1 MSWAQVPTFK
11 RDAQGRVFTNPEKDY
26 LHPIELPLDAPNQ
39 EVTLAASTE
48 GGPFSL
54 TARNDGPIEIFYI
67 KVVVKDASHVILT
80 DYHIDF
86 KMEAPGKK
94 KLLQNRWLPLIACA
108 GDAGRPYVL
117 PETIFLPAV
126 QALLVTFNNLDS
138 AERHVEFVLGGIKYY
153 PNAAPTQMRT
163 SLWDYTERRE
173 RTYAYLMTSDE
184 VMALDA
190 SETDATYYVTMPDD
204 TDMEILKL
212 TAEATG
218 TFRMA
223 IKDMSTSRSMTSG
236 QQIHCSLL
244 FGGHIA
250 TAMGGGI
257 AGSGGVH
264 PARWA
269 TSMLMRRSTQLELF
283 VDDLSGAPNTVK
295 PVFGGR
301 KIAYAS

>member
-11 RDAQGRVFTNPEKDY
+11 RDAQGRIFTNPEKDY
-26 LHPIELPLDAPNQ
+26 IQPIELPTDLPNQ
-39 EVTLAASTE
+39 TITLAALTE
-48 GGPFSL
+48 VGPFPL
-54 TARNDGPIEIFYI
+54 TAKFDGPIEVFYV
-67 KVVVKDASHVILT
+67 KVVVKNASNVILT
-80 DYHIDF
+80 NYDIDF
-86 KMEAPGKK
+86 KWECPGKK

-117 PETIFLPAV
+117 PETIFLPPL
-126 QALLVTFNNLDS
+126 QCLLVTFFNRDN
-138 AERHVEFVLGGIKYY
+138 AERRVEFVLGGIKYF
-153 PNAAPTQMRT
+153 PNSAPSKMRGE
-163 SLWDYTERRE
+163 LWDYTERRE

-184 VMALDA
+184 QIDLDA
-190 SETDATYYVTMPDD
+190 AEEDASYYVTMPDD
-204 TDMEILKL
+204 TDLEILKL
-212 TAEATG
+212 TGQATG
-218 TFRMA
+218 TFRMSVRDIA
-223 IKDMSTSRSMTSG
+223 NSRSLTSG

-250 TAMGGGI
+250 TAMGVGI

-269 TSMLMRRSTQLELF
+269 TSLLMRRSTQLELTL
-283 VDDLSGAPNTVK
+283 DDLSGAPNTVK

>member
-26 LHPIELPLDAPNQ
+26 LHPVELPTDAPNQ
-39 EVTLAASTE
+39 LITLAASTE
-48 GGPFSL
+48 GGPYSL
-54 TARNDGPIEIFYI
+54 TARNDGPIEVFYI
-67 KVVVKDASHVILT
+67 KIVVKDNQNAILT
-80 DYHIDF
+80 DYNIDF
-86 KMEAPGKK
+86 KLEAPGKK

-117 PETIFLPAV
+117 PETIFLPALSC
-126 QALLVTFNNLDS
+126 LLVTFNNLDV
-138 AERHVEFVLGGIKYY
+138 AERRVEFVLGGIKYY
-153 PNAAPTQMRT
+153 PNAAPEKMRKA
-163 SLWDYTERRE
+163 LWDYTERRE
-173 RTYAYLMTSDE
+173 RTYAYFLTSDE
-184 VMALDA
+184 AISLDA

-212 TAEATG
+212 TAEATS
-218 TFRMA
+218 TFRMS

-236 QQIHCSLL
+236 AQIHCSQL

-250 TAMGGGI
+250 TAIGGGI
-257 AGSGGVH
+257 GGSGGVH

-269 TSMLMRRSTQLELF
+269 TSLLMRRSTQLELV
-283 VDDLSGAPNTVK
+283 VDDLSGSSNTVK